1 MTSLPLSVL
10 QSLAHRNRIY
20 PELSATIMAFSAWPK
35 PLQRAPK
42 GCEVEGQAA
51 CNGKRQQ
58 TVTLS
63 FPVWNDQHSA
73 RDACNGM
80 EGRGGEGKGREG
92 KGRCSANCCG
102 GKGVPL
108 DPAEF
113 SGRGYEAEKLRQIFN
128 PHSSLS
134 STTHIVGINRDPQWQ
149 NQTQLSLKL
158 PSRLSPRSQR
168 GRSAISMKSTRKP
181 SSLWPRIV
189 SRRTM
194 LLWIM

>member
-1 MTSLPLSVL
+1 
-10 QSLAHRNRIY
+10 
-20 PELSATIMAFSAWPK
+20 MAFSAWPK
-35 PLQRAPK
+35 PLQRVPK
-42 GCEVEGQAA
+42 GCGLRARQPAA
-51 CNGKRQQ
+51 ENDNR
-58 TVTLS
+58 TVTLV
-63 FPVWNDQHSA
+63 FPVWNDQQ
-73 RDACNGM
+73 
-80 EGRGGEGKGREG
+80 GRGGEG

-113 SGRGYEAEKLRQIFN
+113 SGRGYEAENLRQIFN